1 MCIISIIDEKKREKL
16 SSEIYRKRRA
26 FVGDNTANTALED
39 TDDEE
44 LIGYDAIEPGLPP
57 ASSDRRKWWLD
68 HGLSLLSFYFA
79 H

>member
-16 SSEIYRKRRA
+16 SNEIYRKRRA
-26 FVGDNTANTALED
+26 FVGDNTANTTLED

-68 HGLSLLSFYFA
+68 HG
-79 H
+79 